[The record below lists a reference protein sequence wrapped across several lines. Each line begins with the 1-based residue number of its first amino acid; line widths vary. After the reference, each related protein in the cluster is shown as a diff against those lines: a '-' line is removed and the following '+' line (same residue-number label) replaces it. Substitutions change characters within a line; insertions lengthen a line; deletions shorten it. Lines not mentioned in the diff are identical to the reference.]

1 MDENGATE
9 PRHID
14 PENTPPGAVAA
25 YGRWVVRWRWPV
37 LIATLALA
45 AIAISGVRF
54 LALEGD
60 YRYHFTADNPELVA
74 FEHIENTYTKIDNI
88 LFVLVPA
95 SGEVFERDTLDAV
108 RWLTG
113 QGWQIPYAIRVD
125 SLSNFQHTTA
135 TADDLVVADLV
146 GRDTAMDVASLQNV
160 RDIALAEPQLA
171 GRLVAR
177 DAGATAVNVTIRLP
191 DGGGDEGEP
200 ARYANELAEQL
211 RDAHPGMQVAVTGS
225 IPLIYA
231 MMDTPQRDAA
241 VLVPIMY
248 LVLLVAMFVFLR
260 SLWAVLGL
268 LLMIGLAAAS
278 AMGAAGWLGI
288 PLSPPMGSATTIIL
302 TIAVADG
309 VHLLVILADHMR
321 KGQDRRA
328 AMVESLVVNWHPV
341 LLTTITTVIGFLSLN
356 SAGIPPF
363 NDLGNVTAIGVAAAW
378 VLAVT
383 LLPAFV
389 AIVPYRARPL
399 RVAARF
405 SADAFSGWL
414 IRHHRRI
421 LPATVVFSLAC
432 AAFIPTIELDD
443 SFIDY
448 FDETVPFRADAELAL
463 KTLSG
468 IYQLHYSLGAGSD
481 GGVSDPRYLASV
493 AAFAA
498 WLREQPEVDHV
509 NTLSDTMK
517 RLNKNMHGDDEAA
530 YALPASRE
538 LAAQYLLLYEMSLPY
553 GLDLNNQVD
562 VRKSATRVT
571 ATVDNLSAVELRA
584 LNARAMAW
592 LAAHTEPAMH
602 GSGASASFMLANLS
616 RRSIDSMVRGTSVAF
631 ALIALILVLSLH
643 SLRIGLLS
651 LVPNILPIVIAYG
664 IWALVVGKIGM
675 VFAIV
680 TASSLGIIVDATVHF
695 MSKYVRAR
703 RVHGATAEAAVR
715 YAVATVGGALLTT
728 FLILAAGFAVLAM
741 STFKL
746 NEDFGLLIALTIVA
760 ALAADFLLLPALL
773 IRLDRSGAGRP
784 MEIASE

>member
-1 MDENGATE
+1 MSASG
-9 PRHID
+9 
-14 PENTPPGAVAA
+14 PGVAAA

-37 LIATLALA
+37 LLAVLALA
-45 AIAISGVRF
+45 ATAISGIRF

-74 FEHIENTYTKIDNI
+74 FEHIESTYTKVDNI
-88 LFVLVPA
+88 LFVLVPT
-95 SGEVFERDTLDAV
+95 SGDVFERDTLQAV
-108 RWLTG
+108 RWLTE
-113 QGWQIPYAIRVD
+113 QGWQIPYSIRVD

-135 TADDLVVADLV
+135 AGDDLLVTDLV
-146 GRDTAMDVASLQNV
+146 GGDTAMDGATLQRI

-177 DAGATAVNVTIRLP
+177 DAGATGVNVTIRLP

-200 ARYANELAEQL
+200 ARRANELARQL
-211 RDAHPGMQVAVTGS
+211 RDTHPGMQVAVTGS

-241 VLVPIMY
+241 TLVPIMY

-260 SLWAVLGL
+260 SLWAVLAL

-309 VHLLVILADHMR
+309 VHLLVILADYMR
-321 KGQDRRA
+321 KGHGRRE
-328 AMVESLVVNWHPV
+328 AMVESLVVNWNPV
-341 LLTTITTVIGFLSLN
+341 LLTTVTTIIGFLSLN
-356 SAGIPPF
+356 FAGIPPF

-389 AIVPYRARPL
+389 AIVPYRVHPVRMSS
-399 RVAARF
+399 RF
-405 SADAFSGWL
+405 SADAFSDWL
-414 IRHHRRI
+414 IGHHRRI
-421 LPATVVFSLAC
+421 LPVTVALSLGC
-432 AAFIPTIELDD
+432 AAFIPTIEFDD
-443 SFIDY
+443 TFIEY

-463 KTLSG
+463 DKLSG

-481 GGVSDPRYLASV
+481 GGVSDPRYLTAV
-493 AAFAA
+493 ADFSA

-509 NTLSDTMK
+509 QTLSDTMK

-530 YALPASRE
+530 YALPANRE

-571 ATVDNLSAVELRA
+571 ATVDNLSAAELRA
-584 LNARAMAW
+584 LNERAMDW
-592 LAAHTEPAMH
+592 LSVHTDPSLH

-616 RRSIDSMVRGTSVAF
+616 RRSIDSMVRGTSIAF
-631 ALIALILVLSLH
+631 AMIALILVLSLR
-643 SLRIGLLS
+643 SLHIGLLS
-651 LVPNILPIVIAYG
+651 LVPNIMPILIAYG

-703 RVHGATAEAAVR
+703 RVHGASAEEAVR
-715 YAVATVGGALLTT
+715 YAVATVGAALLTT
-728 FLILAAGFAVLAM
+728 FLILAAGFAVLSL

-746 NEDFGLLIALTIVA
+746 NEDFGLLVGITIVA

-773 IRLDRSGAGRP
+773 IKVDRLRAGTPGGRW
-784 MEIASE
+784 SS